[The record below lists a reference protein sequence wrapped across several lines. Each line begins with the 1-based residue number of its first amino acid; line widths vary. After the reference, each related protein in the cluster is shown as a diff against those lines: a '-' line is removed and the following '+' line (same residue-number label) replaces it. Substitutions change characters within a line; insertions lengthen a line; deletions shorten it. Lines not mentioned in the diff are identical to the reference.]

1 MENCHKGWERRKRGI
16 PAQQLKDF
24 MGEIQGM
31 ETWQGFARK
40 DFVFSGH
47 SCILVYPQAFAP
59 GKPWVWRAEFFGA
72 FAQVDEEMLRR
83 GYAVAYCSLSDR
95 YGCPSAVGDM
105 ARFHEY
111 MVHERGFAQKAIL
124 FGFSRGGLY
133 AVNFALAHP
142 DCVESLYLDA
152 PVLDIRSWPGRRLK
166 DGSARPE
173 WAQCLACYGLQ
184 EADMASF
191 VPAPIARA
199 GELAQN
205 GIEVALVAG
214 LEDSVVPYAENGARF
229 AEPFLQAGGTLFI
242 TLKPHCDH
250 HPHSL
255 ENPEPIARFLDKTA
269 R

>member
-1 MENCHKGWERRKRGI
+1 
-16 PAQQLKDF
+16 
-24 MGEIQGM
+24 M

-47 SCILVYPQAFAP
+47 SCTLVYPQAFAP

-95 YGCPSAVGDM
+95 YGCPSAVEDM

-142 DCVESLYLDA
+142 DCVASLYLDA

-173 WAQCLACYGLQ
+173 WAQCLAL
-184 EADMASF
+184 
-191 VPAPIARA
+191 
-199 GELAQN
+199 
-205 GIEVALVAG
+205 
-214 LEDSVVPYAENGARF
+214 
-229 AEPFLQAGGTLFI
+229 
-242 TLKPHCDH
+242 
-250 HPHSL
+250 SL
-255 ENPEPIARFLDKTA
+255 IHI
-269 R
+269 